1 MKKTI
6 PNFFRIF
13 DRGQLVALA
22 LAALAAVASVALP
35 VLTLAPM
42 PADAAVSFSTT
53 TRTARCTAIVTAAGA
68 SAKLKGYNGTRPAGV
83 GAVTGGNTLLASGAF
98 GSTIGTCTSGALDW
112 DEAGFTQTSSGFTA
126 GTPTFFDITT
136 SADVVVARVDV
147 CGSAPCWT
155 FTGTIAVSQ
164 NLTLTALGFT
174 EGNL

>member
-1 MKKTI
+1 MNLFNSFPARVRAFT
-6 PNFFRIF
+6 
-13 DRGQLVALA
+13 LMLA
-22 LAALAAVASVALP
+22 LACAAFST
-35 VLTLAPM
+35 VLLGTVPM

-68 SAKLKGYNGTRPAGV
+68 SAKLKGYNGTRPANT

-147 CGSAPCWT
+147 CGTAPCWT
-155 FTGTIAVSQ
+155 FTGTIATGQ
-164 NLTLTALGFT
+164 NLTLTTLGFT